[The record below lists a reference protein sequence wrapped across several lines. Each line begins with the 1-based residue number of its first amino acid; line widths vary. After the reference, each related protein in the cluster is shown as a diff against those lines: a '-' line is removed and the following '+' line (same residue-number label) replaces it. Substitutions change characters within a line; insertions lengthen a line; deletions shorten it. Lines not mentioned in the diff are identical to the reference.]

1 MEKLLKVAR
10 ITGNFS
16 EAALAVCV
24 VLSTVQTFLAT
35 RKAKREEKQAAE
47 SLQACPEKL

>member
-1 MEKLLKVAR
+1 MEKLLRIAK

-24 VLSTVQTFLAT
+24 VVSTVQTFLAS
-35 RKAKREEKQAAE
+35 RKAKKEEQQATE
-47 SLQACPEKL
+47 SQACPQTT